1 MKYFFLF
8 IILFVSEG
16 AFAQQAQDSIMDAM
30 TEAIHKTADYDKKK
44 MAVIQ
49 QMERTLGKTSSAFAE
64 KRFDLTEKIYEEY
77 KIFNYDSA
85 YRYSRSL
92 LEIAQQMGDQQHVAS
107 AKMKMIFIL
116 LSAGLYKETSD
127 SLSTLDVSSSP
138 DSMKA
143 EYFTLRARYYF
154 DIAAYENDNYHSVDY
169 DIKGSAFLDSA
180 LAYYKDNSFE
190 KDYYSGLR
198 YFKKGNLDTAFSF
211 FTELMNRPG
220 LTEHEIALT
229 ASTISGIYQQKG
241 NTDKSIEL
249 LAQAAIADVKS
260 STKETFA
267 IFRLA
272 ELLYKKGELK
282 LAAMCI
288 ESAVANAEFYG
299 ARQRKIQAS
308 TILPLIDAERIAG
321 IEAQRHLLMQYSIVL
336 SVLVLALI
344 FLAYIIYRQVQ
355 KLKKAQKLLTEA
367 NQQQHKLNAILEET
381 NADMEATNKQLEETN
396 KRFERTNDKLQEANK
411 IKEEYIAY
419 FFNTDSQFYARLEN
433 IKNTLLQ
440 KISDRKYDEV
450 RFFVD
455 KIDPKR
461 EKEELL
467 QNFDKLFLKLFPHFI
482 DEINALL
489 HPEEAIVLKDNELLN
504 TDLRIFAL
512 IRMGISDTEKI
523 AQILD
528 YSVKTIY
535 AYKTKMKNKSIVPND
550 EFEKKI
556 MKIKTL

>member
-8 IILFVSEG
+8 ITLFISEG
-16 AFAQQAQDSIMDAM
+16 AFAQHAQDSVMDAM
-30 TEAIHKTADYDKKK
+30 TEAIRKAADYDKKK
-44 MAVIQ
+44 VATIQ
-49 QMERTLGKTSSAFAE
+49 QMERTLEKTSPAFME

-77 KIFNYDSA
+77 KVFNYDSA
-85 YRYSRSL
+85 YRYSRTL
-92 LEIAQQMGDQQHVAS
+92 LETGQQMGDGQHVAS

-116 LSAGLYKETSD
+116 LSAGLYKETFD
-127 SLSTLDVSSSP
+127 SLSTLSVTNFP

-154 DIAAYENDNYHSVDY
+154 DIAAYDYDNYHSVDY
-169 DIKGSAFLDSA
+169 DAKGSALLDSA

-211 FTELMNRPG
+211 FTNLLNRPG
-220 LTEHEIALT
+220 LTEHEVALT

-282 LAAMCI
+282 PAAMCI

-299 ARQRKIQAS
+299 ARQRKVQAS

-321 IEAQRHLLMQYSIVL
+321 IEAQKHLLVQYSVVL

-344 FLAYIIYRQVQ
+344 ILAYIIYRQVK

-367 NQQQHKLNAILEET
+367 NGQQHKLNAILEET
-381 NADMEATNKQLEETN
+381 NAGMEATNRQLEETN

-440 KISDRKYDEV
+440 KIADRKYDEV

-482 DEINALL
+482 DGVNALL

-535 AYKTKMKNKSIVPND
+535 AYKTKMKNKSVVPND

-556 MKIKTL
+556 MKIRTL